1 MSQDFYELLGVSR
14 TASAD
19 DIKKAFRKLAMQFHP
34 DRNPGDKESEKKFK
48 DVNHA
53 YDILKD
59 SDKRAAYD
67 RYGAAAFEG
76 GMGPGG
82 PGGFQGQGFDFGSV
96 FGDIF
101 DEMFGAAGARG
112 RPGGGRADMRGQDLR
127 FNLEI
132 TLEQAYSGTEA
143 TVRVPSSVACEA
155 CHGSGAEPGSKPH
168 QCPTCHGRGRL
179 RAQQGFFTV
188 ERTCHQCH
196 GAGQVID
203 KPCKNCM
210 GQGRVRREKTLKV
223 NIPSGVEDGTRIR
236 LTGEGEAGTRGGP
249 AGDLYVFL
257 SVRRNALF
265 EREGADI
272 HCRVPISMVQ
282 ATLGGGIEVPTLD
295 GKMAR
300 INIPAGAQGGHQ
312 FRLRGK
318 GMPIVRST
326 QRGDMYIEIMVETP
340 TNLTARQKELL
351 KEFEKAGKTS
361 PESEGFFTKVKE
373 MFGG

>member
-1 MSQDFYELLGVSR
+1 MSQDYYELLGVGR
-14 TASAD
+14 AASAD
-19 DIKKAFRKLAMQFHP
+19 DIKKAFRKLAMKHHP
-34 DRNPGDKESEKKFK
+34 DRNQGDKDAEKKFK
-48 DVNHA
+48 DINHA

-59 SDKRAAYD
+59 PEKRAAYD

-76 GMGPGG
+76 GAGPGG
-82 PGGFQGQGFDFGSV
+82 PFQGGQGFDFGSV

-101 DEMFGAAGARG
+101 EEMFGAGGGRG
-112 RPGGGRADMRGQDLR
+112 RPGGRGDMRGQDLR

-143 TVRVPSSVACEA
+143 TVRVPSSVSCEA
-155 CHGSGAEPGSKPH
+155 CQGSGAEPGSKPQ
-168 QCPTCHGRGRL
+168 QCPTCNGRGRL

-188 ERTCHQCH
+188 ERTCHTCH

-203 KPCKNCM
+203 KPCRTCA

-223 NIPSGVEDGTRIR
+223 NIPAGVEDGTRIR
-236 LTGEGEAGTRGGP
+236 LSGEGEAGARGGP

-257 SVRRNALF
+257 SVRRHQLF
-265 EREGADI
+265 EREGADV

-282 ATLGGGIEVPTLD
+282 ATLGGSIEVPTLD

-312 FRLRGK
+312 FRMRGK
-318 GMPIVRST
+318 GMPIVRSS
-326 QRGDMYIEIMVETP
+326 QFGDMYIEINVETP
-340 TNLTARQKELL
+340 TNLTSRQKELL

-361 PESEGFFTKVKE
+361 PESEGFFSKVKE